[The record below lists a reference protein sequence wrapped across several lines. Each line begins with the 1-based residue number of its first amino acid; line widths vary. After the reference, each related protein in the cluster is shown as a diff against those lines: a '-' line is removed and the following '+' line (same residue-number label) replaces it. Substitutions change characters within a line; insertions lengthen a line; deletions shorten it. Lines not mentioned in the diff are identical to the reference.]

1 MQVSWFVDPF
11 RRAPDELLAGWP
23 ALVETA
29 CAANGGSMRVT
40 VAQVVLR
47 RTARG
52 HSERPLSFDSVGEE
66 LRAACRGLLAFARG
80 ARRPARPSP
89 LPAREAYRLWAPSYE
104 TENAVTL
111 LDERAVAAL
120 SPPVE
125 GRALLDAGCGTG
137 RRLPPPGV
145 ARRAVGVDLVPEML
159 QAGRAR
165 RPAGPPL
172 IAGDITAL
180 PLRDASF
187 DLVWCRLVAGH
198 LPALDG
204 LYRELARVCRPDGCV
219 IVTDF
224 HPAAARAGHDR
235 TFRDAAGR
243 VWAIEHHVH
252 DAETHEQ
259 AAAAAGLALD
269 ARLDAAVGP
278 EVRPFYERAGA
289 LDRYEAQLGLPLV
302 LALRF
307 TRRAGPATKRASS
320 A

>member
-1 MQVSWFVDPF
+1 VRD
-11 RRAPDELLAGWP
+11 
-23 ALVETA
+23 
-29 CAANGGSMRVT
+29 
-40 VAQVVLR
+40 
-47 RTARG
+47 
-52 HSERPLSFDSVGEE
+52 RP
-66 LRAACRGLLAFARG
+66 
-80 ARRPARPSP
+80 P
-89 LPAREAYRLWAPSYE
+89 
-104 TENAVTL
+104 
-111 LDERAVAAL
+111 
-120 SPPVE
+120 
-125 GRALLDAGCGTG
+125 
-137 RRLPPPGV
+137 LPPPGV

-172 IAGDITAL
+172 VAGDVTAL
-180 PLRDASF
+180 PLRDGSF

-219 IVTDF
+219 VVTDF

-243 VWAIEHHVH
+243 VRAVEHHVH
-252 DAETHEQ
+252 DPEAHER

-278 EVRPFYERAGA
+278 EVRPFYERARA
-289 LDRYEAQLGLPLV
+289 LDRYEAHLGLPLV

-307 TRRAGPATKRASS
+307 TRRASPAAEDATSP
-320 A
+320 